1 MRRSSPNI
9 PGILL
14 AAGAVWSA
22 IFWWAPLAGN
32 AGAGAVR
39 LSTMESPGQPPVASR
54 GFTERDASGELWER
68 VLASPDQS
76 HSSPQGAPEGYAPGA
91 GSSAQDQAMPERE
104 PRYYIIRSGDRL
116 ETIARDV
123 LGSRAAVQRLLDA
136 NPGIDPLR
144 LRPGQRIRIPD
155 D

>member
-14 AAGAVWSA
+14 AAGLVWSA
-22 IFWWAPLAGN
+22 IFWWAPLAGSPRSRS
-32 AGAGAVR
+32 VR
-39 LSTMESPGQPPVASR
+39 MPAI
-54 GFTERDASGELWER
+54 D
-68 VLASPDQS
+68 SPDP
-76 HSSPQGAPEGYAPGA
+76 SSSLDRKSSEREVPGA
-91 GSSAQDQAMPERE
+91 GWEQGWTSPANPDANPGGVAGGARGGPEDQQSPDSE

-155 D
+155 E